1 MWPQADSL
9 SEAGRP
15 AGPSRLAGDRPKVPC
30 CCTQSGCAQSS
41 YGSSINM
48 WRFANEV
55 LTRPLEL
62 SRDENEFEDAIA
74 DDTPIRALLEGWD
87 AVARRYGGKLPTS
100 WAKLR
105 RIDEVVFGRCDLRE
119 RLAILR
125 VMHTLMRYHTVRTHE
140 KREKV
145 PAWYLQR
152 PSQTMAHSY
161 AIDFFAW

>member
-1 MWPQADSL
+1 MSGLIDDPIFPRADAD
-9 SEAGRP
+9 EECECCAGS
-15 AGPSRLAGDRPKVPC
+15 AHA
-30 CCTQSGCAQSS
+30 S
-41 YGSSINM
+41 YGSTVNM
-48 WRFANEV
+48 WRFSNEV
-55 LTRPLEL
+55 LTRSADL

-87 AVARRYGGKLPTS
+87 AVARRYGGKLPAS

-105 RIDEVVFGRCDLRE
+105 KIDEVVFGRCDMRE

-125 VMHTLMRYHTVRTHE
+125 VMHTLMRYHTVRTND